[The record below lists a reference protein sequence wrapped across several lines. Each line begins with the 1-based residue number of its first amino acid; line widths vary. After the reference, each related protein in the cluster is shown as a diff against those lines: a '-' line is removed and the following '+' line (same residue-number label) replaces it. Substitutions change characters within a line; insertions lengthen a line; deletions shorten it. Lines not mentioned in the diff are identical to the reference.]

1 MRKDDNII
9 SNVWIEEG
17 AKCFTAKE
25 AARALPSRPFDGHK
39 GTFGKVCIIGGSVGL
54 TGAPVLA
61 AGAAARTGSGLVYLG
76 VPGEIYPITAA
87 MCLEAMPFPLKDS
100 KGMLSGEA
108 IFGILERINTCDAGL
123 IGPGMGRSQ
132 ELEIL
137 VRRLLEQVEAPL
149 VIDADAL
156 YAIRKNK
163 KVIKDRSEKG
173 RVTIL
178 TPHEGEFA
186 YLGGQLTKYQ
196 AGNKDPKIR
205 AERSRERIRA
215 AKSFAGDHGCIL
227 VLKGLGTV
235 TADPNG
241 TTYIN
246 TTGNNGMAKGGSGDI
261 LAGIIT
267 SLLGQHLEPTTAA
280 ALAAWIHGHAGDLC
294 QKELGEFGM
303 LPQDILKHLPAAI
316 YSLQKNTQKN
326 QEATNN
332 NQR

>member
-1 MRKDDNII
+1 MRKEDNII
-9 SNVWIEEG
+9 SKVWIEEG
-17 AKCFTAKE
+17 AKSFTEKE
-25 AARALPSRPFDGHK
+25 AAQALPFRPFDGHK

-76 VPGEIYPITAA
+76 VPGEIYPITAT
-87 MCLEAMPFPLKDS
+87 MCLEAMPFPLKGS

-137 VRRLLEQVEAPL
+137 VRLLLEQVEAPL

-163 KVIKDRSEKG
+163 KVIKDRSKKG
-173 RVTIL
+173 RITIL

-196 AGNKDPKIR
+196 AGNQDPKIQ
-205 AERSRERIRA
+205 AERNRERIQA
-215 AKSFAGDHGCIL
+215 AKSFARDHGCIL
-227 VLKGLGTV
+227 VLKGPNTV
-235 TADPNG
+235 IAAPNG
-241 TTYIN
+241 SIWIN

-267 SLLGQHLEPTTAA
+267 SLLGQHLDPTTAA

-303 LPQDILKHLPAAI
+303 LPQDILKKLPASI
-316 YSLQKNTQKN
+316 LSLQKN
-326 QEATNN
+326 QETSNN
-332 NQR
+332 N

>member
-1 MRKDDNII
+1 MRKEDNNI
-9 SNVWIEEG
+9 SKVWDEEG
-17 AKCFTAKE
+17 AKSFTAKE
-25 AARALPSRPFDGHK
+25 AAQALPLRPFDGHK

-76 VPGEIYPITAA
+76 VPGEIYPITAT

-100 KGMLSGEA
+100 KGKLSKEA
-108 IFGILERINTCDAGL
+108 LFGILERMNTCDAGL

-137 VRRLLEQVEAPL
+137 VRRLLKQVESPL

-186 YLGGQLTKYQ
+186 YLGGRLTKYQ
-196 AGNKDPKIR
+196 AGNKDPEIQ
-205 AERSRERIRA
+205 AERNRERIQA
-215 AKSFAGDHGCIL
+215 AKSFARDHGCIL
-227 VLKGLGTV
+227 VLKGPNTV
-235 TADPNG
+235 TADPDG
-241 TTYIN
+241 SIWIN

-261 LAGIIT
+261 LAGVTT
-267 SLLGQHLEPTTAA
+267 SLLGQHMEPTTAA

-303 LPQDILKHLPAAI
+303 LPQDILKQLPAAI
-316 YSLQKNTQKN
+316 FSLQKN
-326 QEATNN
+326 QETSDNN
-332 NQR
+332 

>member
-1 MRKDDNII
+1 MRKEDNII
-9 SNVWIEEG
+9 SKVWIEEG
-17 AKCFTAKE
+17 AKSFTEKE
-25 AARALPSRPFDGHK
+25 AAQALPFRPFDGHK

-76 VPGEIYPITAA
+76 VPGEIYPITAT
-87 MCLEAMPFPLKDS
+87 MCLEAMPFPLKGS

-137 VRRLLEQVEAPL
+137 VRLLLEQVEAPL

-163 KVIKDRSEKG
+163 KVIKDRSKKG
-173 RVTIL
+173 RITIL

-196 AGNKDPKIR
+196 AGNQDPKIQ
-205 AERSRERIRA
+205 AERNRERIQA
-215 AKSFAGDHGCIL
+215 AKSFARDHGCIL
-227 VLKGLGTV
+227 VLKGPNTV
-235 TADPNG
+235 IAAPNG
-241 TTYIN
+241 SIWIN

-267 SLLGQHLEPTTAA
+267 SLLGQHLEPTIAA

-303 LPQDILKHLPAAI
+303 LPQDILKKLPASI
-316 YSLQKNTQKN
+316 LSLQKNTQKN
-326 QEATNN
+326 Q
-332 NQR
+332 

>member
-1 MRKDDNII
+1 MRKEDNII
-9 SNVWIEEG
+9 SKVWDEEG
-17 AKCFTAKE
+17 AKSFTAKE
-25 AARALPSRPFDGHK
+25 AAQALPLRPFDGHK
-39 GTFGKVCIIGGSVGL
+39 GTFGKVCIIGGSIGL

-76 VPGEIYPITAA
+76 VPGEIYPITAT
-87 MCLEAMPFPLKDS
+87 MCLEAMPFPLKDNKGKLS
-100 KGMLSGEA
+100 KEA
-108 IFGILERINTCDAGL
+108 LFGILERMNTCDAGL

-137 VRRLLEQVEAPL
+137 VRRLLKQVESPL

-186 YLGGQLTKYQ
+186 YLGGRITKYQ
-196 AGNKDPKIR
+196 AGNKDPEIQ
-205 AERSRERIRA
+205 AERNRERIQA
-215 AKSFAGDHGCIL
+215 AKSFARDHGCIL
-227 VLKGLGTV
+227 VLKGPNTV
-235 TADPNG
+235 TADPDG
-241 TTYIN
+241 SIWIN

-261 LAGIIT
+261 LAGVTT
-267 SLLGQHLEPTTAA
+267 SLLGQHLEPTTAV

-303 LPQDILKHLPAAI
+303 LPQDILKQLPAAI
-316 YSLQKNTQKN
+316 FSLQKN
-326 QEATNN
+326 QETSDNN
-332 NQR
+332 

>member
-1 MRKDDNII
+1 MRKEDNII
-9 SNVWIEEG
+9 SKVWDEEG
-17 AKCFTAKE
+17 AKSFTAKE
-25 AARALPSRPFDGHK
+25 AAQALPLRPFDGHK

-76 VPGEIYPITAA
+76 VPGEIYPITAT

-100 KGMLSGEA
+100 KGKLSKEA
-108 IFGILERINTCDAGL
+108 LFGILERMNTCDAGL

-137 VRRLLEQVEAPL
+137 VRRLLKQVESPL

-186 YLGGQLTKYQ
+186 YLGGRLTKYQ
-196 AGNKDPKIR
+196 AGNKNPEIQ
-205 AERSRERIRA
+205 AERNRERIQA
-215 AKSFAGDHGCIL
+215 AKSFARDHGCIL
-227 VLKGLGTV
+227 VLKGPNTV
-235 TADPNG
+235 TADPDG
-241 TTYIN
+241 SIWIN

-261 LAGIIT
+261 LAGVTT

-294 QKELGEFGM
+294 QKKLGEFGM
-303 LPQDILKHLPAAI
+303 LPQDILKQLPAAI
-316 YSLQKNTQKN
+316 FSLQKN
-326 QEATNN
+326 QETSDNN
-332 NQR
+332 

>member
-1 MRKDDNII
+1 MRKEDNII
-9 SNVWIEEG
+9 SKVWDEEG
-17 AKCFTAKE
+17 AKSFTAKE
-25 AARALPSRPFDGHK
+25 AAQALPLRPFDGHK
-39 GTFGKVCIIGGSVGL
+39 GTFGKVCIIGGSIGL

-76 VPGEIYPITAA
+76 VPGEIYPITAT
-87 MCLEAMPFPLKDS
+87 MCLEAMPFPLKDNKGKLS
-100 KGMLSGEA
+100 KEA
-108 IFGILERINTCDAGL
+108 LFGILERMNTCDAGL

-137 VRRLLEQVEAPL
+137 VRRLLKQVESPL

-186 YLGGQLTKYQ
+186 YLGGRITKYQ
-196 AGNKDPKIR
+196 AGNKDPEIQ
-205 AERSRERIRA
+205 AERNRERIQA
-215 AKSFAGDHGCIL
+215 AKSFARDHGCIL
-227 VLKGLGTV
+227 VLKGPNTV
-235 TADPNG
+235 TADPDG
-241 TTYIN
+241 SIWIN

-261 LAGIIT
+261 LAGVTT
-267 SLLGQHLEPTTAA
+267 SLLGQHMEPTTAA

-303 LPQDILKHLPAAI
+303 LPQDILKKLPAAI
-316 YSLQKNTQKN
+316 CSLQKHTEKPRSN
-326 QEATNN
+326 Q
-332 NQR
+332 Q

>member
-1 MRKDDNII
+1 MRKEDNNI
-9 SNVWIEEG
+9 SKVWDEEG
-17 AKCFTAKE
+17 AKSFTAKE
-25 AARALPSRPFDGHK
+25 AAQALPLRPFDGHK

-76 VPGEIYPITAA
+76 VPGEIYPITAT

-100 KGMLSGEA
+100 KGKLSKEA
-108 IFGILERINTCDAGL
+108 LFGILERMNTCDAGL

-137 VRRLLEQVEAPL
+137 VRRLLKQVESPL

-186 YLGGQLTKYQ
+186 YLGGRLTKYQ
-196 AGNKDPKIR
+196 AGNKDPEIQ
-205 AERSRERIRA
+205 AERNRERIQA
-215 AKSFAGDHGCIL
+215 AKSFARDHGCIL
-227 VLKGLGTV
+227 VLKGPNTV
-235 TADPNG
+235 TADPDG
-241 TTYIN
+241 SIWIN

-261 LAGIIT
+261 LAGVTT

-303 LPQDILKHLPAAI
+303 LPQDILKQLPAAI

-326 QEATNN
+326 QEATHNN
-332 NQR
+332 